1 VASLLVEAIKEL
13 SIKYNELEEKYN
25 KLIGE

>member
-1 VASLLVEAIKEL
+1 VEAIKEL